1 MGKPPLSPD
10 VATLIDEAGRADAAG
25 QREAARRQYET
36 ALSLLRGSDGAIASS
51 IIRRIARSYLDE
63 GQLETALDCLAAAL
77 AIAEARRSDEDI
89 AHAVNAVGNTHLMRG
104 DFDTAETMYARAL
117 ALAVSI
123 EDRQLEAM
131 IAQNLGVIASVR
143 GDLTA
148 ALDYYRSS
156 LAIYRAQS
164 LHRQIGHT
172 LNNMGLVY
180 TQMECFDDARAA
192 YEEAV
197 VHCRVAGDI
206 PHRLLALNSSVTLL
220 IAQGEIDRAAAV
232 AGAVLSEARDAGDQ
246 RALGET
252 FKNLGV
258 ICRWRGETAAAEGHL
273 QAAYENAL
281 RREDLLLAAETA
293 REQAELFETMTKNRE
308 TLQALSM
315 SHRLFSRLRAE
326 RNLSDLQ
333 RRVARL
339 EDRFYLVVGRWA
351 RDIESKDAYTRGHCE
366 RVAEYASALAR
377 AVGYDELTMFWFRIG
392 AVLHD
397 VGKIAVPSEILN
409 KPGRL
414 TPEERVIMEQHA
426 AAGAELLSS
435 IEFPWDLLPMVRGHH
450 ERWDGSGYPDGLAG
464 EEIPLSARI
473 VCVAD
478 VFDALTTDR
487 PYRRGFTRDE
497 ALMMMAA
504 ERGKTFDPELLAR
517 FERLMRGT
525 RLYQM
530 PAQMPAIAIAS

>member
-1 MGKPPLSPD
+1 
-10 VATLIDEAGRADAAG
+10 
-25 QREAARRQYET
+25 
-36 ALSLLRGSDGAIASS
+36 
-51 IIRRIARSYLDE
+51 
-63 GQLETALDCLAAAL
+63 
-77 AIAEARRSDEDI
+77 
-89 AHAVNAVGNTHLMRG
+89 MRG
-104 DFDTAETMYARAL
+104 DFDTAEPMYARAL
-117 ALAVSI
+117 ALAVNV

-156 LAIYRAQS
+156 LAIYRSQS

-180 TQMECFDDARAA
+180 TQMECYDDARAA

-197 VHCRVAGDI
+197 VHCRVAGDV
-206 PHRLLALNSSVTLL
+206 PHRLLALNSSVSLL
-220 IAQGEIDRAAAV
+220 IAQGDIDRAAAI
-232 AGAVLSEARDAGDQ
+232 AGALLHEARDAGDQ

-258 ICRWRGETAAAEGHL
+258 ICRSRGDIDAAEGHL
-273 QAAYENAL
+273 QAAFENAL

-293 REQAELFETMTKNRE
+293 TEQAELFEKMTKNRE

-315 SHRLFSRLRAE
+315 SHRLFTRLRAE
-326 RNLSDLQ
+326 RNLADLQ

-339 EDRFYLVVGRWA
+339 EDRFYLVVARWA

-366 RVAEYASALAR
+366 RVADYACALAR
-377 AVGYDELTMFWFRIG
+377 DVGFDEMTMFWFRIG

-426 AAGAELLSS
+426 AAGGELLSS
-435 IEFPWDLLPMVRGHH
+435 IDFPWDILPMVRSHH
-450 ERWDGSGYPDGLAG
+450 ERWDGSGYPDRLAG
-464 EEIPLSARI
+464 EEIALSARI

-497 ALMMMAA
+497 ALIMMAA
-504 ERGKTFDPELLAR
+504 ERGKTFDPDLLAR
-517 FERLMRGT
+517 FERLIRAT
-525 RLYQM
+525 RLYDL
-530 PAQMPAIAIAS
+530 PAHMPAIAIAS

>member
-1 MGKPPLSPD
+1 MGKQDLSSD

-25 QREAARRQYET
+25 QREIARQRYET
-36 ALSLLRGSDGAIASS
+36 ALSLLRGQDGAAASS

-63 GQLETALDCLAAAL
+63 GQVESALDCLTAAL
-77 AIAEARRSDEDI
+77 AIAEARGADQDI
-89 AHAVNAVGNTHLMRG
+89 AHAVNAIGNTHLMRG
-104 DFDTAETMYARAL
+104 DFDTAEPMYARAL
-117 ALAVSI
+117 ALAVNV

-156 LAIYRAQS
+156 LAIYRSQS

-180 TQMECFDDARAA
+180 TQMECYDDARAA

-197 VHCRVAGDI
+197 VHCRVAGDV
-206 PHRLLALNSSVTLL
+206 PHRLLALNSSVSLL
-220 IAQGEIDRAAAV
+220 IAQGDIDRAAAI
-232 AGAVLSEARDAGDQ
+232 AGALLHEARDAGDQ

-258 ICRWRGETAAAEGHL
+258 ICRSRGDIDAAEGHL
-273 QAAYENAL
+273 QAAFENAL

-293 REQAELFETMTKNRE
+293 TEQAELFEKMTKNRE

-315 SHRLFSRLRAE
+315 SHRLFTRLRAE
-326 RNLSDLQ
+326 RNLADLQ

-339 EDRFYLVVGRWA
+339 EDRFYLVVARWA

-366 RVAEYASALAR
+366 RVADYACALAR
-377 AVGYDELTMFWFRIG
+377 DVGFDEMTMFWFRIG

-426 AAGAELLSS
+426 AAGGELLSS
-435 IEFPWDLLPMVRGHH
+435 IDFPWDILPMVRSHH
-450 ERWDGSGYPDGLAG
+450 ERWDGSGYPDRLAG
-464 EEIPLSARI
+464 EEIALSARI

-497 ALMMMAA
+497 ALIMMAA
-504 ERGKTFDPELLAR
+504 ERGKTFDPDLLAR
-517 FERLMRGT
+517 FERLIRAT
-525 RLYQM
+525 RLYDL
-530 PAQMPAIAIAS
+530 PAHMPAIAIAS

>member
-1 MGKPPLSPD
+1 MGKPALSPD
-10 VATLIDEAGRADAAG
+10 VATLIDEASRADAAG
-25 QREAARRQYET
+25 QRELARGRYET
-36 ALSLLRGSDGAIASS
+36 ALSLLRGNDGAAASS

-63 GQLETALDCLAAAL
+63 GDLETALDCLTAAL
-77 AIAEARRSDEDI
+77 AIAEARGSAEDV
-89 AHAVNAVGNTHLMRG
+89 AHAVNAIGNTHLMRG
-104 DFDTAETMYARAL
+104 DFDTAEPMYARAL
-117 ALAVSI
+117 SLAVNV

-156 LAIYRAQS
+156 LAIYRAES

-180 TQMECFDDARAA
+180 TQMESFDDARAA
-192 YEEAV
+192 YDEAV
-197 VHCRVAGDI
+197 VHCRVAGDV
-206 PHRLLALNSSVTLL
+206 PHRLLALNSSVSLL
-220 IAQGEIDRAAAV
+220 IAQGDIDRAASV
-232 AGAVLSEARDAGDQ
+232 AGAVLAEANDAGDQ

-258 ICRWRGETAAAEGHL
+258 ICRSRGEYAAAARHL
-273 QAAYENAL
+273 QDAYENAV
-281 RREDLLLAAETA
+281 RRQDLLLAAETA
-293 REQAELFETMTKNRE
+293 REQAELYETMTKSRE
-308 TLQALSM
+308 TLQALSL
-315 SHRLFSRLRAE
+315 SHRLFTRLRAE

-333 RRVARL
+333 RRVSRL
-339 EDRFYLVVGRWA
+339 EDRFYLVVARWA

-366 RVAEYASALAR
+366 RVADLSCALAR
-377 AVGYDELTMFWFRIG
+377 DVGFDDMTMFWFRIG

-435 IEFPWDLLPMVRGHH
+435 IDFPWDILPMVRGHH

-464 EEIPLSARI
+464 EEISLSARI

-504 ERGKTFDPELLAR
+504 ERGKTFDPDLFSR
-517 FERLMRGT
+517 FERIIRST
-525 RLYQM
+525 RLYNL